1 LGAIPVTVSTQGE
14 VLEPLIDIVGAVPL
28 RELSAAT
35 VRSALT
41 PQEIAEVRPRLA
53 AFTVEMFG
61 DLPRKDQRAKGELFA
76 RR

>member
-35 VRSALT
+35 VRSAL
-41 PQEIAEVRPRLA
+41 A